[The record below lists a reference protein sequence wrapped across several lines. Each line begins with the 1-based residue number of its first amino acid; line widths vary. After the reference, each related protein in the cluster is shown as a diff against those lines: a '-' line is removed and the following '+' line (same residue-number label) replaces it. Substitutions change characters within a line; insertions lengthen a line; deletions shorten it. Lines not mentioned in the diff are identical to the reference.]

1 MRTENAQGSSA
12 RIQPFGAD
20 ARGSWRTRTHLMNSN
35 LANMGVRC
43 RGNVF
48 HRNAPI
54 NDSVIIANNLR
65 DRHGTVVEP
74 CHVVAMHRIAR
85 QVGIAKIPRRNK
97 GEATRSD
104 REIEA
109 ESDRVTPVS
118 KTKTWPETGRRRQ
131 RRPATI
137 FIRIS

>member
-12 RIQPFGAD
+12 RIQPFSAD
-20 ARGSWRTRTHLMNSN
+20 ASGSWRTRTDLMNSN

-54 NDSVIIANNLR
+54 NDSMIIADNFR
-65 DRHGTVVEP
+65 DRHSTVIES

-85 QVGIAKIPRRNK
+85 HVEIAKIPRRNK

-118 KTKTWPETGRRRQ
+118 KAKTWPKTGRRRQ
-131 RRPATI
+131 GR
-137 FIRIS
+137 